1 MKPKEQTISKFTKD
15 VVSEVT
21 SKLVET
27 ETKLASERE
36 LCESLQKD
44 IKTLESEKEAVTA
57 TCKVKSQT
65 LKRTR
70 RKNSITGR
78 RQQDLRNIS
87 ESTKNVKVG
96 QKSQIDCN

>member
-44 IKTLESEKEAVTA
+44 IKTLESEK
-57 TCKVKSQT
+57 Q
-65 LKRTR
+65 
-70 RKNSITGR
+70 
-78 RQQDLRNIS
+78 
-87 ESTKNVKVG
+87 
-96 QKSQIDCN
+96 

>member
-1 MKPKEQTISKFTKD
+1 MGLIYSYKLNISSFKFPSSSKETSECVKPKEQTISKFTKD

-44 IKTLESEKEAVTA
+44 IKTLESEK
-57 TCKVKSQT
+57 Q
-65 LKRTR
+65 
-70 RKNSITGR
+70 
-78 RQQDLRNIS
+78 
-87 ESTKNVKVG
+87 
-96 QKSQIDCN
+96 